1 MGVNKVIKLKSLIT
15 EAKIASNVERAAK
28 KLGINFKKKVK
39 TISTNKYSNPT
50 GDASRMGKDIE
61 KVKMDD
67 WMDYDPKDAENQTLE
82 LVKLLQKKY
91 KLLKVNKFASGAAF
105 IFINKRKDPKS
116 QFTINYSSGGFGGG
130 YISYDGVNGQ

>member
-1 MGVNKVIKLKSLIT
+1 MIKLKSLIT
-15 EAKIASNVERAAK
+15 EARIASNVERAAK

-61 KVKMDD
+61 KVKMDE
-67 WMDYDPKDAENQTLE
+67 WMDYDPKDPENQTHE

-91 KLLKVNKFASGAAF
+91 KLLKVNKFASGASF
-105 IFINKRKDPKS
+105 IFTNNKRDPKS
-116 QFTINYSSGGFGGG
+116 QFTIGYKSGGIGGG
-130 YISYDGVNGQ
+130 YINYDGVNGQ

>member
-1 MGVNKVIKLKSLIT
+1 MIKLKDLLT

-61 KVKMDD
+61 KVKKDD
-67 WMDYDPKDAENQTLE
+67 WMDYDPKDPENQTLK

-91 KLLKVNKFASGAAF
+91 KLLKVNKFASGASF
-105 IFINKRKDPKS
+105 IFTNNKRDPKS
-116 QFTINYSSGGFGGG
+116 EFTIGYSSGGIGGG
-130 YISYDGVNGQ
+130 YISYDGVKGQ

>member
-1 MGVNKVIKLKSLIT
+1 MIKLKSLIT

-61 KVKMDD
+61 KVKMDE
-67 WMDYDPKDAENQTLE
+67 WMDYDPKDPENQTHE

-91 KLLKVNKFASGAAF
+91 KLLKVNKFASGASF
-105 IFINKRKDPKS
+105 IFTNNKRDPKS
-116 QFTINYSSGGFGGG
+116 QFTIGYNSGGIGGG
-130 YISYDGVNGQ
+130 YINYDGVNGQ